1 MSDTGR
7 PTPGDAG
14 RVNSAGNPADDFG
27 ELWEALD
34 SLPRAAA
41 STDMAATTVD
51 MAAIAAGRTSR
62 RDPFGRS
69 GSGAPDRRWF
79 LPAAAVVGS
88 LVVGLIAGRLT
99 APDPDIRILESLP
112 VVRHLGLLE
121 EAGSVAFLRS
131 LAARRNQQPLRLP
144 PDARRE
150 EEQEFDAALQE
161 LEVDHLVGTPA
172 RPLLAQRRE
181 ALAALAGEERDSLER
196 SVVAFQELT
205 TAQRRDLAALAA
217 VLADPKREE
226 LRNAAR
232 TWHLVIAASNP
243 PDRKN
248 IIELDAEGRIEWLER
263 PARLREWMGE
273 RRGPP
278 LGPDG
283 LPLPRGPGGAGAPGD
298 GRPRWQGPRGEGAP
312 QVPRS
317 DGGPQ
322 GGRGEGR
329 GRGDGPPSGDGT
341 ARGNR
346 GTLPPDDRRPEPPAP
361 PRRPESAAGRDGE

>member
-14 RVNSAGNPADDFG
+14 RVNSAGGPADDFG
-27 ELWEALD
+27 ELWQALD
-34 SLPRAAA
+34 SLPRTAA

-51 MAAIAAGRTSR
+51 MAAIAAGRTSPR
-62 RDPFGRS
+62 APVGRS

-112 VVRHLGLLE
+112 LVRHLGLLE

-131 LAARRNQQPLRLP
+131 LAARRNQPPLRLP

-150 EEQEFDAALQE
+150 EEQEFDAAIQE

-172 RPLLAQRRE
+172 RPLLPQRRE
-181 ALAALAGEERDSLER
+181 AVAALAGEERESLER

-205 TAQRRDLAALAA
+205 TARRRDLAALAA
-217 VLADPKREE
+217 ALADPTREE

-273 RRGPP
+273 RRGLP

-283 LPLPRGPGGAGAPGD
+283 LPRGPGGPGVPGD
-298 GRPRWQGPRGEGAP
+298 GRPRWQGQRGEG
-312 QVPRS
+312 
-317 DGGPQ
+317 DLQ

-329 GRGDGPPSGDGT
+329 GRGDGPPPGDGA

-346 GTLPPDDRRPEPPAP
+346 GAFPPDDRRPEPPAP
-361 PRRPESAAGRDGE
+361 PRRPESTAARDGE

>member
-14 RVNSAGNPADDFG
+14 RVNSAGGPADDFG
-27 ELWEALD
+27 ALWQALD
-34 SLPRAAA
+34 SLPRTAA

-51 MAAIAAGRTSR
+51 MAAIAVGRTSPR
-62 RDPFGRS
+62 ASFGSS

-112 VVRHLGLLE
+112 LVRHLGLLE

-131 LAARRNQQPLRLP
+131 LAARRNQPPLRLP

-150 EEQEFDAALQE
+150 EEQEFDAAIQE
-161 LEVDHLVGTPA
+161 LEVDHLVGMSA

-181 ALAALAGEERDSLER
+181 AVAALAGEERDSLER

-217 VLADPKREE
+217 ALADPKREE

-248 IIELDAEGRIEWLER
+248 IIELDAEDRIEWLER

-273 RRGPP
+273 RRGLP

-283 LPLPRGPGGAGAPGD
+283 LPRGPGGPGVPGD
-298 GRPRWQGPRGEGAP
+298 GRPRWQGQRGEG
-312 QVPRS
+312 
-317 DGGPQ
+317 DLQ

-329 GRGDGPPSGDGT
+329 GRGDGPPPGDGA

-346 GTLPPDDRRPEPPAP
+346 GAFPPDDRRPEPPAP

>member
-14 RVNSAGNPADDFG
+14 RVNSAGGPADDFG
-27 ELWEALD
+27 ALWQALD
-34 SLPRAAA
+34 SLPRTAA

-51 MAAIAAGRTSR
+51 MAAIAAGRTSPR
-62 RDPFGRS
+62 APFGRS

-112 VVRHLGLLE
+112 LVRHLGLLE

-131 LAARRNQQPLRLP
+131 LAARRNQPPLRLP

-150 EEQEFDAALQE
+150 EEQEFDAAIQE
-161 LEVDHLVGTPA
+161 LEVDHLVGMPA

-181 ALAALAGEERDSLER
+181 AVAALAGEERDSLER

-273 RRGPP
+273 RRGLP

-283 LPLPRGPGGAGAPGD
+283 LPLPRGPGGPGVPGD
-298 GRPRWQGPRGEGAP
+298 GRPRWQGQRGEG
-312 QVPRS
+312 
-317 DGGPQ
+317 DLQ

-329 GRGDGPPSGDGT
+329 GRGDGPPPGDGT

-346 GTLPPDDRRPEPPAP
+346 GAFPPDDRRPEPPAP

>member
-14 RVNSAGNPADDFG
+14 RVNSAGGPADDFG
-27 ELWEALD
+27 ALWQALD
-34 SLPRAAA
+34 SLPRTAA

-51 MAAIAAGRTSR
+51 MAAIAAGRTSPR
-62 RDPFGRS
+62 ASFGRS

-112 VVRHLGLLE
+112 LVRHLGLLE
-121 EAGSVAFLRS
+121 EAGSVGFLRS
-131 LAARRNQQPLRLP
+131 LAARRNQPPLRLP

-150 EEQEFDAALQE
+150 EEQEFDAAIQE

-181 ALAALAGEERDSLER
+181 AVAALAGEERDSLER
-196 SVVAFQELT
+196 SMVAFQELT

-217 VLADPKREE
+217 ALADPKREE

-273 RRGPP
+273 RRGLP

-283 LPLPRGPGGAGAPGD
+283 LPLPRGPGGPGGAGAPGE
-298 GRPRWQGPRGEGAP
+298 GRPRWQGQRGEG
-312 QVPRS
+312 
-317 DGGPQ
+317 DLQ

-329 GRGDGPPSGDGT
+329 GRGDGPPSGDGA

-346 GTLPPDDRRPEPPAP
+346 GAFPPNDRRPEPPAP